1 MKKVGLPGCGVVTA
15 TRLASTAL
23 ATDLLAAAE
32 VMTETQLEVYL
43 TTWRHQLRTVLAT
56 NPRHNLPC
64 HCTTLATKVPENFP
78 NPHVVHLYANPVT
91 SWSRGGIGPD
101 LGDLSP
107 QFPDTEKLA
116 FHCERL
122 FGWGTAIID
131 KFYSHIWPG
140 YCIRTFSQVRS
151 SSYEHNM
158 ILNFSIASQFLRR
171 EVTAVTIVHSPHL

>member
-15 TRLASTAL
+15 TRLVSTAL

-43 TTWRHQLRTVLAT
+43 TTWRRQLRTVLAT
-56 NPRHNLPC
+56 NPRHNLPR
-64 HCTTLATKVPENFP
+64 HCTTLATKVPEKFP
-78 NPHVVHLYANPVT
+78 DPHIVHLYANPVT

-122 FGWGTAIID
+122 FGWGTAIVD

-151 SSYEHNM
+151 SSYEHSM
-158 ILNFSIASQFLRR
+158 ILNFSIASQFLR
-171 EVTAVTIVHSPHL
+171 